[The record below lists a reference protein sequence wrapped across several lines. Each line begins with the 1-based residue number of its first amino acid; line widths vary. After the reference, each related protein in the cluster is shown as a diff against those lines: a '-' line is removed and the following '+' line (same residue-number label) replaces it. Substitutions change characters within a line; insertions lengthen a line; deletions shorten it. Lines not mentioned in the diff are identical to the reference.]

1 MSDDGTTRD
10 ESGVGGVRQTGGW
23 EYVGPDGKVYSVRF
37 VADEN
42 GFQPIGDHLVQI
54 PYNPMT
60 WGAGRG
66 KGDVGRGG
74 RGKGV
79 PP

>member
-1 MSDDGTTRD
+1 MQSSNFSYLSHDGTTRD

-42 GFQPIGDHLVQI
+42 GFQPVGDHLVL
-54 PYNPMT
+54 PRPD
-60 WGAGRG
+60 WS
-66 KGDVGRGG
+66 KD
-74 RGKGV
+74 
-79 PP
+79 